1 MDHKLSVKYNPMKIV
16 DNNVGK
22 GNVSVTFGKR
32 FVRRQII

>member
-22 GNVSVTFGKR
+22 CICEFAKKIYQGGK
-32 FVRRQII
+32 